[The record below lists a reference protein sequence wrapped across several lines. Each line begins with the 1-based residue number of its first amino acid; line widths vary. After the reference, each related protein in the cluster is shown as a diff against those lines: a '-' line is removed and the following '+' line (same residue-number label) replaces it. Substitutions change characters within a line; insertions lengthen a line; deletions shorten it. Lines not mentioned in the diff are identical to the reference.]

1 MELAPKTAAPATTDP
16 NAPVDPNAAPTT
28 TPTDATAVQPAA

>member
-28 TPTDATAVQPAA
+28 PTDATAVQPAA